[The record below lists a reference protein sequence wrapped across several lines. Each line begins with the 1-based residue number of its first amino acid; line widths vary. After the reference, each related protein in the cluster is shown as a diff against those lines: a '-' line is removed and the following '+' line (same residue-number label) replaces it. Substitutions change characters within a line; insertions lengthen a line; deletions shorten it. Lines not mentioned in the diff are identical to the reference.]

1 MLSLIATF
9 SLALSAEA
17 APLYQVQ
24 AELAPAEVVAGQPTK
39 IKIHFTV
46 APEAHI
52 SPDAPLALKFTA
64 PDGVTFAKPVLHY
77 KDALPPAGVA
87 PSFEESV
94 TASSVGTHPID
105 VAMSFY
111 VCTKDLCDRKTETRT
126 LKLTAK

>member
-1 MLSLIATF
+1 MLSLIATLG
-9 SLALSAEA
+9 LALSAEP

-24 AELAPAEVVAGQPTK
+24 ADLAPAEVMVGQAAK
-39 IKIHFTV
+39 VKVHFTV

-52 SPDAPLALKFTA
+52 SPDAPLALKFSS

-77 KDALPPAGVA
+77 KDALSPCGPA
-87 PSFEESV
+87 PSFEESF
-94 TASSVGTHPID
+94 TASSPGTRQID

-111 VCTKDLCDRKTETRT
+111 VCTKELCDRKTETRT

>member
-9 SLALSAEA
+9 SLALSADA

-24 AELAPAEVVAGQPTK
+24 ADLAPAEVAVGQPTK
-39 IKIHFTV
+39 LKVRFTV

-77 KDALPPAGVA
+77 KDAVTPAGPA
-87 PSFEESV
+87 PSFEEAV
-94 TASSVGTHPID
+94 TASSPGTRQID